1 MGTELTKP
9 EFSYQITS
17 LDQAM
22 TYAKMIAES
31 DLAPKDY
38 RNKPGNVLIA
48 MQFGSEIGLK
58 PLQAIQNIAVI
69 NGRPS
74 LWGDA
79 MMALVQS
86 HPICEYVHEHSENGT
101 AYCAVKRKDEDKEY
115 VYTFSKEDAKI
126 AGLLNKPGCWTQYP
140 ERMLQMRARGFAL
153 RDKFSDVLKGI
164 AIREEVQDYVV
175 DITPAENKNKAASL
189 LDNLLEDKNKPRVIF
204 EDVWCMLTDASN
216 MEELDHAAEF
226 AKNLSDIDKEKARTL
241 YKTKYHSFMN
251 AITGEVK
258 QDGTQ

>member
-1 MGTELTKP
+1 MSQELSKQ
-9 EFSYQITS
+9 EFTYQITS

-22 TYAKMIAES
+22 TYAKMISES

-79 MMALVQS
+79 MMALVLS
-86 HPICEYVHEHSENGT
+86 HPVCEYVHEHSENGT

-153 RDKFSDVLKGI
+153 RDKFADVLKGI

-204 EDVWCMLTDASN
+204 EDLCCMMNEASSL
-216 MEELDHAAEF
+216 EELDRAAEH
-226 AKNLSDIDKEKARTL
+226 AKHLSDEDKEKARSI
-241 YKTKYHSFMN
+241 YKKKYHSFLN
-251 AITGEVK
+251 TLTGEIT

>member
-1 MGTELTKP
+1 MSQELSTK

-22 TYAKMIAES
+22 SYAKMISES

-38 RNKPGNVLIA
+38 RGKPGNVLIA

-79 MMALVQS
+79 QMALVLS

-101 AYCAVKRKDEDKEY
+101 AYCAVKRRDEDKEY
-115 VYTFSKEDAKI
+115 VYSFSKEDAKI

-153 RDKFSDVLKGI
+153 RDKFADVLKGI
-164 AIREEVQDYVV
+164 AMREEVQDYVV
-175 DITPAENKNKAASL
+175 DITPAENKNKATEL
-189 LDNLLEDKNKPRVIF
+189 LDNLLEDKAKPRVIF
-204 EDVWCMLTDASN
+204 EDVWCMLTDAST
-216 MEELDHAAEF
+216 MEELDRAAEF
-226 AKNLSDIDKEKARTL
+226 AKNLSDEDKEKARTL
-241 YKTKYHSFMN
+241 YKTKYHSFIN
-251 AITGEVK
+251 AMTGEIK
-258 QDGTQ
+258 QDGNK